1 MNYKG
6 FDSMD
11 WWKSGILAISIGFI
25 LSGFELSGM
34 LWVALH
40 AMSTVK
46 NQFISLVIGLTV
58 FTVQVIVQTKG
69 CRQMLYSVMAD
80 NMGNVATPCEKAH
93 NKQMLL
99 WIVFADLCIFA
110 ISYGVSLG
118 FGNKLFLAIGMPI
131 IGVALFTVMGFA
143 IKRTIQ
149 YKRIKRNNEK
159 NERKCQKEDV

>member
-1 MNYKG
+1 
-6 FDSMD
+6 
-11 WWKSGILAISIGFI
+11 
-25 LSGFELSGM
+25 
-34 LWVALH
+34 
-40 AMSTVK
+40 MSTVK
-46 NQFISLVIGLTV
+46 NQLIATEIGLVI
-58 FTVQVIVQTKG
+58 FIIQVIVQAKG
-69 CRQMLYSVMAD
+69 CRQLLYSVMAD

-131 IGVALFTVMGFA
+131 IGVVLFTVMGFA